1 MIFVVDVRMSWSR
14 VKKVGGTDRLQVDR
28 SRTFVFSGSM
38 YRSSLPT
45 KAAFDVQLTDRLYPS
60 FTYTP
65 LVYTRAVVTRTLT
78 PDDFLPIR
86 LEKK

>member
-38 YRSSLPT
+38 YRSSLI
-45 KAAFDVQLTDRLYPS
+45 ATD
-60 FTYTP
+60 
-65 LVYTRAVVTRTLT
+65 
-78 PDDFLPIR
+78 
-86 LEKK
+86 

>member
-45 KAAFDVQLTDRLYPS
+45 IAAFDVRTNS
-60 FTYTP
+60 FN
-65 LVYTRAVVTRTLT
+65 
-78 PDDFLPIR
+78 
-86 LEKK
+86 

>member
-38 YRSSLPT
+38 YRSSLIATDYSCVRRTNELFQLADYIPRSPIHPSSIP
-45 KAAFDVQLTDRLYPS
+45 VQ
-60 FTYTP
+60 
-65 LVYTRAVVTRTLT
+65 
-78 PDDFLPIR
+78 
-86 LEKK
+86 